1 MPGEDDMELAVVGT
15 GYVGLVGGA
24 CLAEIGHNIVCV
36 DRDPVKIQLLLDGG
50 LPIYEPGLDNLVPK
64 NVEAGRLHFT
74 TELEGAV
81 RGAEAVYIAV
91 GTPQGVDGGADL
103 SAVEA
108 VAAGIAAAI
117 ERYTVVIVKSTVP
130 VGTCDRVAEIMAA
143 GTDVAFDVVSNPEFL
158 REGVAVPDFLDPDR
172 IVIGVPSDRAREVVE
187 RINAPLTAKGAR
199 LFVMDVRSSELTKY
213 ASNSMLATR
222 ISFMNE
228 IARLCDQVG
237 ADVEHVRAGM
247 GSDSRI
253 GPAFLRAGVGYGG
266 SCFPKDVQAL
276 LHTAR
281 ASGVELQ
288 VLDAVERANTL
299 QKSYLVDRLL
309 RELGPSLSGKRIAL
323 WGLSFKPDTDDMRQ
337 APSLEIIEALLA
349 SGATVVATDPVSRE
363 TAMAELGSRIL
374 FVDDAYSAVEGADAL
389 LLVTEWSDYRTPD
402 WSRVASL
409 MKGDRV
415 YDGRNLYAAADLL
428 AAGLHYAGV
437 GRGH

>member
-1 MPGEDDMELAVVGT
+1 MQIAVIGT

-24 CLAEIGHNIVCV
+24 CLAEIGHDVTCV
-36 DRDPVKIQLLLDGG
+36 DKDAAKVQTLLDGG
-50 LPIYEPGLDNLVPK
+50 FPIYEPGLDVIVPK
-64 NVEAGRLHFT
+64 NVTAGRLQFT
-74 TELEGAV
+74 TDLRMAV
-81 RGAEAVYIAV
+81 RSAEAVYIAV
-91 GTPQGVDGGADL
+91 GTPPGADGGADL

-108 VAAGIAAAI
+108 VAAGIADAI

-130 VGTCDRVAEIMAA
+130 VGTCDRVHEIIAA
-143 GTDVAFDVVSNPEFL
+143 RTQIPFAVVSNPEFL

-172 IVIGVPSDRAREVVE
+172 IVIGVPSDEARQVLE
-187 RINAPLTAKGAR
+187 RINAPLLEKGAQ

-228 IARLCDQVG
+228 MARLCDQVG

-276 LHTAR
+276 LKTASD
-281 ASGVELQ
+281 SGVELQ
-288 VLDAVERANTL
+288 VLDAVERANAL
-299 QKSYLVDRLL
+299 QKNYLVDRMLSD
-309 RELGPSLSGKRIAL
+309 LGSSLAGKRIAL

-337 APSLEIIEALLA
+337 APSLTIVSRLVEA
-349 SGATVVATDPVSRE
+349 GATVVVTDPVSE
-363 TAMAELGSRIL
+363 VTAAVELDPNAIFMSDPYG
-374 FVDDAYSAVEGADAL
+374 AVEGADAL
-389 LLVTEWSDYRTPD
+389 LLVTEWTQYRDPD

-409 MKGDRV
+409 MRGDRV
-415 YDGRNLYAAADLL
+415 YDGRNFYSRDEVA
-428 AAGLHYAGV
+428 AAGLRYSAV
-437 GRGH
+437 GRGL

>member
-1 MPGEDDMELAVVGT
+1 MQITVVGT

-24 CLAEIGHNIVCV
+24 CLAEIGHNVTCV
-36 DRDPVKIQLLLDGG
+36 DKDANKVQTLLNGG
-50 LPIYEPGLDNLVPK
+50 LPIYEPGLDEVVPR
-64 NVEAGRLHFT
+64 NVASGRLNFT
-74 TELEGAV
+74 TDLPSAV
-81 RGAEAVYIAV
+81 RSAEAVYIAV
-91 GTPQGVDGGADL
+91 GTPPGADGGADL

-108 VAAGIAAAI
+108 VAAGIADAI
-117 ERYTVVIVKSTVP
+117 ESYTVVIVKSTVP
-130 VGTCDRVAEIMAA
+130 VGTCDRVHEIISSRTETPFA
-143 GTDVAFDVVSNPEFL
+143 VVSNPEFL

-172 IVIGVPSDRAREVVE
+172 IVIGVPSDQAREVLE
-187 RINAPLTAKGAR
+187 RINAPLIEKGAQ

-276 LHTAR
+276 LKTASN
-281 ASGVELQ
+281 SGVELQ
-288 VLDAVERANTL
+288 VLDAVERANAM
-299 QKSYLVDRLL
+299 QKHYLVDRLL
-309 RELGPSLSGKRIAL
+309 SELGSSLSGKRIAL

-337 APSLEIIEALLA
+337 APSLTIVKRLVEA
-349 SGATVVATDPVSRE
+349 GATVVVTDPVSE
-363 TAMAELGSRIL
+363 HTASVELDSNAIFMSDPYG
-374 FVDDAYSAVEGADAL
+374 AVEGADAL
-389 LLVTEWSDYRTPD
+389 VLVTEWKQYRDPD
-402 WSRVASL
+402 WARVASL
-409 MKGDRV
+409 MRGDRV
-415 YDGRNLYAAADLL
+415 YDGRNLYTREEVTS
-428 AAGLHYAGV
+428 AGLHYAGV